1 MRILVV
7 EDEKHL
13 ADIIKRGLREQG
25 YAVDIAYDGDQGQ
38 YMAET
43 TPYDLIL
50 LDILLPKKT
59 GLQVCGELR
68 AKKAT
73 TPIIILTARDKVGDR
88 VQGLDCGADDYL
100 TKPFAFPELLARI
113 RALLRRDMTDKSPKM
128 SVGTLVMD
136 PVTRQVTQG
145 DKVISLTSK
154 EFTLLEYF
162 MRHPNMLLTR
172 TMLEQHAWDY
182 EFDGESNL
190 IDVYI
195 RRIRNK
201 IDIKG
206 RESLIETTRGA
217 GYRMVSR

>member
-1 MRILVV
+1 LRILVV

-13 ADIIKRGLREQG
+13 ADIIRRGLQEQG
-25 YAVDIAYDGDQGQ
+25 YAVDVAYDGDQGQ
-38 YMAET
+38 YLAET

-50 LDILLPKKT
+50 LDILLPKKS
-59 GLQVCGELR
+59 GLEVCEELR
-68 AKKAT
+68 LKKALI
-73 TPIIILTARDKVGDR
+73 PIILLTAKDKVEDR

-100 TKPFAFPELLARI
+100 VKPFAFPELLARI
-113 RALLRRDMTDKSPKM
+113 RALLRRDMADKSPKI
-128 SVGTLVMD
+128 SVGNLVMD
-136 PVTRQVTQG
+136 PVTRQVKRG
-145 DKVISLTSK
+145 DKDISLTSK

-201 IDIKG
+201 IDEKG
-206 RESLIETTRGA
+206 HKSIIETTRGA

>member
-1 MRILVV
+1 MKMKNTWLTSSSADCVSRDMRSTSPMT
-7 EDEKHL
+7 
-13 ADIIKRGLREQG
+13 
-25 YAVDIAYDGDQGQ
+25 GDQGQ

>member
-59 GLQVCGELR
+59 GLQVCGDLR

>member
-1 MRILVV
+1 LRILVV

>member
-68 AKKAT
+68 AKKAA